1 MSEAQPIVNE
11 TAPAVVNEL
20 EKPKTAPS
28 KKKDGRSKQRTPAQL
43 AATAKMLKAKDDIR
57 NAKRKV
63 KEDKKQEEINQAVEK
78 EMTKRKSKPQKKKPP
93 PPDESSSSS
102 SSDDEPPA
110 PTRRSARKKKQP
122 VVHHHNYYYGPQSTH
137 HEAKPKK
144 NVSPKQAEKQ
154 QAQAPRIAQ
163 PKRERPAIKFV

>member
-1 MSEAQPIVNE
+1 MSEAQPVVNE
-11 TAPAVVNEL
+11 TTPAVVNEL
-20 EKPKTAPS
+20 EKPKAAPS
-28 KKKDGRSKQRTPAQL
+28 KKKDGRSKERTPAQL

-57 NAKRKV
+57 NAKRKET
-63 KEDKKQEEINQAVEK
+63 EDKKQTEINQAVEK
-78 EMTKRKSKPQKKKPP
+78 EISKRKSKPKKKAPP
-93 PPDESSSSS
+93 PEDSSSSS

-137 HEAKPKK
+137 HEAKTKK

-154 QAQAPRIAQ
+154 AAKAPPVAQ
-163 PKRERPAIKFV
+163 PKRERPSIKFV